1 MRFCLCEL
9 SRLGLLTCLESFI
22 LRAHGV
28 EFFGRTAELV
38 FTIGAKNKL
47 ELRIAICNINML
59 ILADRYP
66 SILLNLLCLL
76 TLLHMIIT
84 EMSPHLKA
92 WIKDLLLLHLL
103 LRVSIILSR
112 SIKLLFSLEI
122 SLIFKILHTPL
133 CPCLSL
139 LKLC

>member
-9 SRLGLLTCLESFI
+9 SGLGLLTCSESFI

-38 FTIGAKNKL
+38 FTVGAKNKL

-59 ILADRYP
+59 ILADRYS
-66 SILLNLLCLL
+66 SILLNLLCFL
-76 TLLHMIIT
+76 TLLQMIIT

-92 WIKDLLLLHLL
+92 WIKHLLLHLL
-103 LRVSIILSR
+103 LRVSILLSR

-122 SLIFKILHTPL
+122 SLIFKILHTLL

>member
-47 ELRIAICNINML
+47 ELRIAFCNINML

-66 SILLNLLCLL
+66 SILLNLLRFL

-92 WIKDLLLLHLL
+92 WIKDLLLHLL

-122 SLIFKILHTPL
+122 SLIFKILHTLL